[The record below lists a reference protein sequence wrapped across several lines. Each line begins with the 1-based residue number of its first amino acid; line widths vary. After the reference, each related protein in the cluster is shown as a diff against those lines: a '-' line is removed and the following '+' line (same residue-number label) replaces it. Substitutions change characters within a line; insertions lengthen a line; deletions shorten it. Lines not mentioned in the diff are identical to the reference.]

1 MKEASPVFQSKI
13 NKSFKID
20 VIKNF
25 KSDLH
30 LNNSELYSKHV
41 LFFYNIFPLRKYDE
55 NMSYYPL
62 HLDGAGIIFPSI
74 NIIQRL
80 GSDWHFFSD
89 HAKELLQVPKEV
101 GESSSRSFQIHPVPN
116 WSKEQRVW
124 WE

>member
-41 LFFYNIFPLRKYDE
+41 LFFYNIFPLRNYDE
-55 NMSYYPL
+55 NMLYYPL

-80 GSDWHFFSD
+80 GSD
-89 HAKELLQVPKEV
+89 
-101 GESSSRSFQIHPVPN
+101 
-116 WSKEQRVW
+116 
-124 WE
+124 